1 MRALHYDEKHLM
13 RKERDAGMPDK
24 NSWKGPTIAE
34 IAKEAGISMATV
46 DRVLNGRAGVRDVT
60 RKKVKLAIQRLGGN
74 WDESGVAGQQ
84 RRIAFICESGTSFIS
99 LVEQEARR
107 YIAAHP
113 EIAFSFDSVANVQVN
128 TERFSQLIARR
139 AAESEAVLL
148 VCRDDVKINRAVRE
162 AIDNGVHVICLTSD
176 LPNSRRT
183 AYVGLDQISTG
194 STAGWL
200 MGRMLP
206 KKPGNILLIFSS
218 TYRTQEEREVGF
230 RRALRM
236 EFPHLTVVER
246 VNTND
251 ESESSYQ
258 SVKKFLADNPPMAG
272 IYNMAGGNRGVAR
285 ALTEK
290 GLANEVMF
298 IGHELSD
305 YTRSLLETGEMD
317 IVLGHDIQREIEL
330 GIEVIDRLRTGESIH
345 SINTPLLIYTKYAHF

>member
-1 MRALHYDEKHLM
+1 MAEKS
-13 RKERDAGMPDK
+13 G
-24 NSWKGPTIAE
+24 WKGPTIAT
-34 IAKEAGISMATV
+34 IAEEAGLSMATV
-46 DRVLNGRAGVRDVT
+46 DRVLNARPGVREVT
-60 RKKVKLAIQRLGGN
+60 RKKVMLAIQRLGGQ
-74 WDESGVAGQQ
+74 WDEGGTPALR

-99 LVEQEARR
+99 LVEKEARR

-113 EIAFSFDSVANVQVN
+113 EITFSFDSVPNVQVN
-128 TERFSQLIARR
+128 TDRFSQLITRR
-139 AAESEAVLL
+139 AAESDALLL

-162 AIDNGVHVICLTSD
+162 AIDNGVPTICLTSD

-183 AYVGLDQISTG
+183 AYVGLEQISTG
-194 STAGWL
+194 ATAGWL

-206 KKPGNILLIFSS
+206 KRPGNILLIFSS

-230 RRALRM
+230 RRALRA

-258 SVKKFLADNPPMAG
+258 SVKKFLEENPPMAG
-272 IYNMAGGNRGVAR
+272 IYNMAGGNRGVAK

-290 GLANEVMF
+290 GLANDVLF

-305 YTRSLLETGEMD
+305 YTRTLLETGEMD

-330 GIEVIDRLRTGESIH
+330 GVEALGRLRTGGQIQNIH
-345 SINTPLLIYTKYAHF
+345 TPLLIYTRYAHF

>member
-1 MRALHYDEKHLM
+1 
-13 RKERDAGMPDK
+13 MPEK
-24 NSWKGPTIAE
+24 NSWKGPTLANIA
-34 IAKEAGISMATV
+34 AEAGLSLATV
-46 DRVLNGRAGVRDVT
+46 DRVLNSRAGVREVT
-60 RKKVKLAIQRLGGN
+60 RKKVQLAIQRLGGK
-74 WDESGVAGQQ
+74 WDQTGSAGQR

-99 LVEQEARR
+99 LVEKEARR

-113 EIAFSFDSVANVQVN
+113 EIAMSFDSVPNVQVN
-128 TERFSQLIARR
+128 IGRFSELITRR

-148 VCRDDVKINRAVRE
+148 VSRDEIKINRAVRE

-194 STAGWL
+194 ATAGWL

-206 KKPGNILLIFSS
+206 KQQGNILLIFSS

-230 RRALRM
+230 RRALRAG
-236 EFPHLTVVER
+236 FPHLNIVER

-258 SVKKFLADNPPMAG
+258 SVKKFLAENPPMAG
-272 IYNMAGGNRGVAR
+272 IYNMAGGNRGVAK

-290 GLANEVMF
+290 GLANEVVF

-305 YTRSLLETGEMD
+305 YTRTLLETGEMD
-317 IVLGHDIQREIEL
+317 LVLGHDIQREIEL
-330 GIEVIDRLRTGESIH
+330 GIEVIDRLRTGESIQ